1 MILNGT
7 VNECIRYCQERNIT
21 IDGINARLA
30 EVEIDNDGC
39 ITYCFNIV
47 NSLDELDYPR

>member
-1 MILNGT
+1 MYQILPKK
-7 VNECIRYCQERNIT
+7 RNIT
-21 IDGINARLA
+21 IDGVNARLA

-39 ITYCFNIV
+39 IAYCFNIV

>member
-1 MILNGT
+1 M
-7 VNECIRYCQERNIT
+7 ERRIRKQR
-21 IDGINARLA
+21 IDGVNARLV

-39 ITYCFNIV
+39 VIYCFNIV

>member
-1 MILNGT
+1 MYQILP
-7 VNECIRYCQERNIT
+7 RNIT

-39 ITYCFNIV
+39 VTYCFNIV